1 MGDGVQCTLSRK
13 NGSFVPG
20 LPPPESRAA
29 AGRKNLGSTLS
40 ELRDQLRE
48 LADEINGAVSKTKA
62 ADIKRRMGWL
72 ADNIVSNTEYTAKV
86 FDQHIENTIE
96 KAKIEINAYAT
107 NMIQRAGIEALANG
121 AKPAIEYQPKE

>member
-1 MGDGVQCTLSRK
+1 MVLSFR
-13 NGSFVPG
+13 GW
-20 LPPPESRAA
+20 PPPESRAA

-107 NMIQRAGIEALANG
+107 NTIQRAGIEALANG